1 MTLRR
6 LGELGLIRRI
16 RDRVGPAGASV
27 QTGIGDDAAV
37 LDVAPGAALLAT
49 TDLLIEDVHF
59 RRTWAAPRDIGWKAM
74 AVNLSDV
81 AAMGGTP
88 RWALVALAVPEKTE
102 PAEVDALYAG
112 MQEAAAPHGVSIV
125 GGDTCASRAGWLI
138 NVTLLGEHAGS
149 PRLRSAAK
157 PGDAVAVTGSLGRA
171 GGGLAVLEMGRQRAQ
186 AAGVTAPQWEALAGA
201 HLRPTARVAEG
212 RWLGAASGV
221 HAMLDCSDGLSTD
234 LGHVCRESGVGA
246 RVVLDR
252 VPVAPEAQAAA
263 KALKADATRWAVS
276 GGEDYELLVTCDPAA
291 VEALTAGLARAT
303 GTPLTVIG
311 EIEGLKEGV
320 VFVDSGG
327 VPVAM
332 PGGYDHFNAGA
343 DGSNG

>member
-16 RDRVGPAGASV
+16 RERVGAGGASV

-59 RRTWAAPRDIGWKAM
+59 RRAWAAPQDIGWKAM
-74 AVNLSDV
+74 AVNLSDI

-88 RWALVALAVPEKTE
+88 RWALVALAIPEKTE

-112 MQEAAAPHGVSIV
+112 MEEAAVPHGVSIV
-125 GGDTCASRAGWLI
+125 GGDTCASRAGLVI
-138 NVTLLGEHAGS
+138 SVMLLGEHAGS

-157 PGDAVAVTGSLGRA
+157 PGDAVAVTGTLGRA
-171 GGGLAVLEMGRQRAQ
+171 AGGLVMLEMGRPNAQ
-186 AAGVTAPQWEALAGA
+186 AAGVTAPQWEALIGA
-201 HLRPTARVAEG
+201 HLRPMARVTEG
-212 RWLGAASGV
+212 RWLGAASSV
-221 HAMLDCSDGLSTD
+221 HAMQDCSDGVSTD
-234 LGHVCRESGVGA
+234 LGHICRESGVGA
-246 RVVLDR
+246 RVMLDR
-252 VPVAPEAQAAA
+252 LPVAPEARAAA
-263 KALKADATRWAVS
+263 QALKADATRWAVS

-291 VEALTAGLARAT
+291 VEALAAGLQRAT
-303 GTPLTVIG
+303 GTRLTVIG

-320 VFVDSGG
+320 LFVDAAGE
-327 VPVAM
+327 PVAV
-332 PGGYDHFNAGA
+332 PRGYEHFEPGA
-343 DGSNG
+343 DASDG

>member
-6 LGELGLIRRI
+6 LGELDLIRRI

-59 RRTWAAPRDIGWKAM
+59 RRAWAAPRDIGWKAM

-112 MQEAAAPHGVSIV
+112 MQEAAAPHGVFIV
-125 GGDTCASRAGWLI
+125 GGDTCASRAGWVI
-138 NVTLLGEHAGS
+138 SVMLLGEHAGS

-157 PGDAVAVTGSLGRA
+157 PGDAVAVTGTLGRA
-171 GGGLAVLEMGRQRAQ
+171 AGGLAMLEMGRPRAQ
-186 AAGVTAPQWEALAGA
+186 AAGVTAPEWEALVGA
-201 HLRPTARVAEG
+201 HLRPTARVTEG
-212 RWLGAASGV
+212 RWLGVASGV
-221 HAMLDCSDGLSTD
+221 HAMQDCSDGVSTD
-234 LGHVCRESGVGA
+234 LGHICRESGVGA
-246 RVVLDR
+246 RVMLDR

-263 KALKADATRWAVS
+263 RALKADATRWAVS

-291 VEALTAGLARAT
+291 VEALTAGLERAT
-303 GTPLTVIG
+303 GTRLTVIG
-311 EIEGLKEGV
+311 EIEGLKEGL
-320 VFVDSGG
+320 VFVDAAGE
-327 VPVAM
+327 PVAM
-332 PGGYDHFNAGA
+332 PRGYEHFKAGA
-343 DGSNG
+343 DGRDG

>member
-6 LGELGLIRRI
+6 LGELGLIRHI
-16 RDRVGPAGASV
+16 RERVGPAGASV

-37 LDVAPGAALLAT
+37 LDVTPGAALLAT

-59 RRTWAAPRDIGWKAM
+59 RRAWAAPRDIGWKAM

-88 RWALVALAVPEKTE
+88 RWALVALAVPEETE
-102 PAEVDALYAG
+102 SADVDALYAG

-125 GGDTCASRAGWLI
+125 GGDTCVSRAGWVI
-138 NVTLLGEHAGS
+138 NITLLGEHAGS

-157 PGDAVAVTGSLGRA
+157 PGDAVAVTGGLGWAA
-171 GGGLAVLEMGRQRAQ
+171 GGLTLLEMGRQGAQ
-186 AAGVTAPQWEALAGA
+186 AAGVTAPQWEALSGA

-212 RWLGAASGV
+212 RWLGAAAGV
-221 HAMLDCSDGLSTD
+221 HAMLDCSDGLGTD
-234 LGHVCRESGVGA
+234 LGHICRESGVGA
-246 RVVLDR
+246 RVMLDR
-252 VPVAPEAQAAA
+252 VPVSPEVQAVA

-276 GGEDYELLVTCDPAA
+276 GGEDYELVVTCDPAT
-291 VEALTAGLARAT
+291 VGALTAGLASAT

-320 VFVDSGG
+320 IFVDSAGE
-327 VPVAM
+327 PVAM
-332 PGGYDHFNAGA
+332 PAGYEHFHAGA
-343 DGSNG
+343 DARDG